1 MKISAIILAAGQ
13 STRFADGHKLL
24 ASHDGLPL
32 IRRVATE
39 VAAAPC
45 DDIVLITAAG
55 GDAVVAAAGAGRWR
69 NVIAHDAHRGL
80 SASIQAGIHALS
92 SDCNGAL
99 IVLADMPLV
108 TSAMIGRL
116 CAAFRAADGKKIVF
130 PQRPD
135 GRQGHPVLWPRTM
148 FPDLM
153 QLSGDGGGKDL
164 IAAHRERH
172 QVVLIEHAGAY
183 LDVDTVEDL
192 QKLRG
197 DGC

>member
-24 ASHDGLPL
+24 AQHGGLPL
-32 IRRVATE
+32 IRRVAAE

-45 DDIVLITAAG
+45 DEIIIITAAG

-69 NVIAHDAHRGL
+69 NVIAHDAERGL
-80 SASIQAGIHALS
+80 SASLQAGIQALS
-92 SDCNGAL
+92 SDCDGAL

-108 TSAMIGRL
+108 TSAMVARL
-116 CAAFRAADGKKIVF
+116 CATFRAADGKKIVF

-164 IAAHRERH
+164 ITAQREHH
-172 QVVLIEHAGAY
+172 QAVMIEHSGAY

-192 QKLRG
+192 QNLRDNG
-197 DGC
+197 H